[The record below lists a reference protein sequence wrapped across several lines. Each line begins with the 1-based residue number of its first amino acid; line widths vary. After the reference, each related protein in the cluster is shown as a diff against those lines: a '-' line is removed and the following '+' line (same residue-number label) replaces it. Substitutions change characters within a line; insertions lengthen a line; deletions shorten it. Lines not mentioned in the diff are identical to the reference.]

1 MKHLPS
7 KNLINGEYYHA
18 AVAAQMLGYNRN
30 IFFVADIQKIKKWQK
45 YLIRDENN
53 KLLFNMKLYEKDLVE
68 KDKSLLRAYDLHQKI
83 EPLKELLKHHKSLTK
98 ALSKVSFNN
107 YALQGKLTLIKY
119 SYNETFLKEVYKTFQ
134 EFIEENNLE

>member
-1 MKHLPS
+1 
-7 KNLINGEYYHA
+7 
-18 AVAAQMLGYNRN
+18 MLGYNRN

-53 KLLFNMKLYEKDLVE
+53 RLLFNMKLYEKDLIE
-68 KDKSLLRAYDLHQKI
+68 KDKSLSRAYELHQKI
-83 EPLKELLKHHKSLTK
+83 EPLKELLRRHKSLTK

-119 SYNETFLKEVYKTFQ
+119 SYNETFLKEVYETFQ
-134 EFIEENNLE
+134 DFIKENNLE